1 MRVASLVLGLA
12 GGAIG
17 VLAGLLVLLFGGVGA
32 AFEADETGMLLGSGF
47 SAAVLGVAGIV
58 GGALALRYPLVA
70 AFVQS
75 LSGLLGFIAV
85 GMFWLLSGPLLLIG
99 ALLALFGRLV
109 GARTG
114 G

>member
-1 MRVASLVLGLA
+1 MRVASLVLGVS

-17 VLAGLLVLLFGGVGA
+17 VLAGFLVLFFGGISA
-32 AFEADETGMLLGSGF
+32 AFEADETGMILGSGF
-47 SAAVLGVAGIV
+47 SAALLGVAGIV
-58 GGALALRYPLVA
+58 GGALVLRYPLAA